1 MLSAYLRD
9 MLLAWVV
16 RDGAYGSLHTKDPND
31 VGSSEVAGRGYMR
44 LKFAFEVTA
53 GRARNTA
60 EDVYVNLPKGM
71 YTHFGL
77 WDASISGNFYWGGP
91 LRDVEG
97 EVGITV
103 KDGERIVIEAGLI
116 EVSMSGGTP

>member
-9 MLLAWVV
+9 ALLAWVLK
-16 RDGAYGSLHTKDPND
+16 DGAYVSLHTKDPGD
-31 VGSSEVAGRGYMR
+31 VGSNEVAGRGYGR
-44 LKFAFEVTA
+44 LKFAFDVAA
-53 GRARNTA
+53 GRARNLA
-60 EDVYVNLPKGM
+60 EDVYLNLPKAK

-77 WDASISGNFYWGGP
+77 WDASAGGNFWWGGV

-97 EVGITV
+97 EVGIAV

-116 EVSMSGGTP
+116 EVTMMSGVS